1 MKEIKKIE
9 QIHIW
14 FFVLIAIN
22 ILLTV
27 FVIVRKDPSWK
38 LEEMKAWW
46 AENFAM
52 VQQLYSSDQY
62 IQQQKDSINQFLG
75 SIEWDSQDQPELDN
89 NPTKWPDQW
98 IVEKLNNIKKDWY
111 ILGNPEAQI
120 TILEYSDILCPFCKR
135 QSQEGTL
142 EQVLEK
148 YEGKVNKIFRQFPIV
163 SLHPAAPK
171 VSEWVECAGDLW
183 GSEKY
188 YEYLVKAFAADDT
201 SETALK
207 KLAKDIGLKSSDFD
221 SCLDSGKFKSK
232 VDAQIQEWQE
242 FGVTWTPGN
251 VIVNSLNWE
260 YVVVAWAYPV
270 SKFVEEIDKMLSQ

>member
-1 MKEIKKIE
+1 MKEIRKIE

-14 FFVLIAIN
+14 FFVLIALN
-22 ILLTV
+22 ILLTL

-38 LEEMKAWW
+38 LEEMKAGW

-52 VQQLYSSDQY
+52 VQQLYSSEQY
-62 IQQQKDSINQFLG
+62 VKQQKDSINQFLG
-75 SIEWDSQDQPELDN
+75 SIQWDNGNQPELDN

-98 IVEKLNNIKKDWY
+98 IVEKLNNIRQDWY

-135 QSQEGTL
+135 QSQEWTL

-163 SLHPAAPK
+163 SLHPTAPK

-183 GSEKY
+183 WTEKY
-188 YEYLVKAFAADDT
+188 YEYLVKIFIADDF
-201 SETALK
+201 SEAWLK

-232 VDAQIQEWQE
+232 VDAQIQEWQW

-270 SKFVEEIDKMLSQ
+270 SKFVEEIDKMLSR